1 VPKIHWQLVYGE
13 NRDTDRSLMQKTV
26 ELSSITVSVQES
38 HAQYLHKR
46 VKQITILKTTAV
58 FWVI

>member
-1 VPKIHWQLVYGE
+1 MPKIHWQLVYGE
-13 NRDTDRSLMQKTV
+13 NRDTDRPLMQKTV
-26 ELSSITVSVQES
+26 EYITVSVQES